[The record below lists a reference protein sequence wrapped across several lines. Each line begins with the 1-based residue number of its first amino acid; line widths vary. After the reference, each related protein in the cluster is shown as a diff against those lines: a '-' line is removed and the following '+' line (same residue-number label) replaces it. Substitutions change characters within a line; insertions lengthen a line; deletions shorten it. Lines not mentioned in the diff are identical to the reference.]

1 MLHFHVIHMLC
12 FFSQRSTK
20 AQLLA
25 TRKLSVFFP
34 FGIKR
39 FPIGRRAG
47 ERAAANECASHR
59 DATRRTPIINRA
71 SAAGKKGIC
80 ARAPKRNKTKLLMCA
95 GLIQKIKRFQQIVA
109 KVLRA
114 RRLNFLS
121 AHAARG
127 KTCSQQKGFGV
138 CRGKILHLAQLKS
151 LFILGTLQISTSIC
165 TSFKTNFSTFYP
177 RVLECFKGL
186 L

>member
-1 MLHFHVIHMLC
+1 MRHDLCLCARQGGKGWKGVRPASDASFPRNTHVV

-20 AQLLA
+20 AKLFA

-80 ARAPKRNKTKLLMCA
+80 ARAP
-95 GLIQKIKRFQQIVA
+95 
-109 KVLRA
+109 
-114 RRLNFLS
+114 
-121 AHAARG
+121 
-127 KTCSQQKGFGV
+127 
-138 CRGKILHLAQLKS
+138 
-151 LFILGTLQISTSIC
+151 
-165 TSFKTNFSTFYP
+165 
-177 RVLECFKGL
+177 
-186 L
+186 

>member
-1 MLHFHVIHMLC
+1 MQMRHDLCLCARQGGKGWKGVRRASDASFPCNTHVV

-20 AQLLA
+20 AKLFA
-25 TRKLSVFFP
+25 TRKLSVFFSIWHQTISNRP
-34 FGIKR
+34 
-39 FPIGRRAG
+39 AG
-47 ERAAANECASHR
+47 GCECASHR
-59 DATRRTPIINRA
+59 DAARRTPIINRA

-127 KTCSQQKGFGV
+127 KLAASKKGSEFAEG
-138 CRGKILHLAQLKS
+138 R
-151 LFILGTLQISTSIC
+151 
-165 TSFKTNFSTFYP
+165 FYIWQS
-177 RVLECFKGL
+177 
-186 L
+186 